1 MRAHERLSAAAM
13 FLLFASTADA
23 FASRRIS
30 SSSSSATTRSI
41 GVKSIALYA
50 LPSNNT
56 LYSSR
61 SIPCETRSEN
71 VALSAMSVDTSTIT
85 PLANILVE
93 EEDEGS
99 SSIIEWGSFQSILT
113 TALLVTGNT
122 VGAGTL
128 ALPALSAKPGLCLS
142 TGMFAVAYVVN
153 LLSGLILAEVAIKQ
167 NKANGQDAPS
177 SFREFAAS
185 TLDWPIATNAIA
197 AVCLFV
203 NICAVTYSLGQAGVI
218 LSELVGIDHVAMSA
232 LCASLLAVLGATQSR
247 VQISQ
252 ITSVFVTGL
261 FISLAGLLLPGLPH
275 VQDPLGTFLSPGTS
289 PNVIA
294 GMREAAPIML
304 TTLIFQNIVPP
315 VAKILDYDRVK
326 VVVALVLGSFL
337 PLLMYLAW
345 SFVVLGGGVNP
356 IVGVGSPFM
365 TVFSVTAVTG
375 SAIGCTMA
383 ASEELQAILDG
394 TGNDIVGTEGKLE
407 AVSVPDKDKA
417 IVFERQQQQQPA
429 YSWPAVVTAVSIPF
443 VCSTLCPNGDYAQ
456 ALRLSG
462 GFGIPI
468 LYGAIPV
475 AMAWTQRQKLQDQA
489 NLVPGGNVS
498 LGLVA
503 TAFGLFMMNSV
514 VSAVQGSIAS

>member
-1 MRAHERLSAAAM
+1 MRAHERVSAAGM

-30 SSSSSATTRSI
+30 SSSATARSI

-50 LPSNNT
+50 LPSNRT

-61 SIPCETRSEN
+61 SISSGTRSEN
-71 VALSAMSVDTSTIT
+71 VALSALSVDTSTT

-93 EEDEGS
+93 EEDEDS
-99 SSIIEWGSFQSILT
+99 SSIIEWGSCQLILT

-167 NKANGQDAPS
+167 NEANGQDAPS

-185 TLDWPIATNAIA
+185 TMDWPIATNGIA

-252 ITSVFVTGL
+252 ITSLFVTGL

-326 VVVALVLGSFL
+326 VVVALILGSFL

-356 IVGVGSPFM
+356 VVGVGSPFM
-365 TVFSVTAVTG
+365 TVFSVTAVIG

-394 TGNDIVGTEGKLE
+394 TDNDIVGTEGKLE
-407 AVSVPDKDKA
+407 AVSRTDKDKA
-417 IVFERQQQQQPA
+417 IVFEQQQQQQQPA

-514 VSAVQGSIAS
+514 VSAAQGL

>member
-23 FASRRIS
+23 FASRRI
-30 SSSSSATTRSI
+30 ATTRSI

-93 EEDEGS
+93 EEEDEGS
-99 SSIIEWGSFQSILT
+99 SSIIEWGSIQSILT

-167 NKANGQDAPS
+167 NEANGQDAPS

-185 TLDWPIATNAIA
+185 TMDWPIATNAIA

-252 ITSVFVTGL
+252 ITSLFVTGL

-394 TGNDIVGTEGKLE
+394 TDNDIVGTEGKLE

>member
-23 FASRRIS
+23 FASRRI
-30 SSSSSATTRSI
+30 ATTRSI

-93 EEDEGS
+93 EEEDEGS
-99 SSIIEWGSFQSILT
+99 SSIIEWGSIQSILT

-167 NKANGQDAPS
+167 NEANGQDDAPS

-185 TLDWPIATNAIA
+185 TMDWPIATNAIA

-252 ITSVFVTGL
+252 ITSLFVTGL

-394 TGNDIVGTEGKLE
+394 TDNDIVGTEGKLE

-417 IVFERQQQQQPA
+417 IVFERQQQQPA

>member
-1 MRAHERLSAAAM
+1 MRAHKCLSAAM
-13 FLLFASTADA
+13 FLLFASTADS

-30 SSSSSATTRSI
+30 LSSAATATASI
-41 GVKSIALYA
+41 GVKSIALHA
-50 LPSNNT
+50 FPSNRT
-56 LYSSR
+56 LYSRNISF
-61 SIPCETRSEN
+61 ETTRSEN
-71 VALSAMSVDTSTIT
+71 GALSALSVDTTST

-93 EEDEGS
+93 EASSS

-167 NKANGQDAPS
+167 NEANGQDAPS

-185 TLDWPIATNAIA
+185 TMDWPLATNGIA

-203 NICAVTYSLGQAGVI
+203 NICACTYSLGQVGVI
-218 LSELVGIDHVAMSA
+218 LSELVGIDHAAMSA
-232 LCASLLAVLGATQSR
+232 LCAALLAVLGATQSR

-252 ITSVFVTGL
+252 ITSIFVTGL

-326 VVVALVLGSFL
+326 VVVALVIGSFL

-356 IVGVGSPFM
+356 VVGVGSPIM
-365 TVFSVTAVTG
+365 SVFSVTAVTG

-394 TGNDIVGTEGKLE
+394 TDNNIVAIEGKLVE
-407 AVSVPDKDKA
+407 VVPRTDKDQA
-417 IVFERQQQQQPA
+417 IVSEQQQPA
-429 YSWPAVVTAVSIPF
+429 YSWPAVVTAVSVPL
-443 VCSTLCPNGDYAQ
+443 VCSIMCPNGDYAQ

-514 VSAVQGSIAS
+514 VLTVQGI

>member
-13 FLLFASTADA
+13 FLLFANTADA

-30 SSSSSATTRSI
+30 SSSAASSSAATARSI
-41 GVKSIALYA
+41 RVKSIALYA
-50 LPSNNT
+50 LPSNRT

-61 SIPCETRSEN
+61 SISFETRSKN
-71 VALSAMSVDTSTIT
+71 VALSAFSVDTSTT

-99 SSIIEWGSFQSILT
+99 SSIIEWGSCQSILT

-167 NKANGQDAPS
+167 NEANGQDAPS

-185 TLDWPIATNAIA
+185 TMDWPIATNGIA

-252 ITSVFVTGL
+252 ITSLFVTGL

-337 PLLMYLAW
+337 PLLIYLAW

-356 IVGVGSPFM
+356 VVGVGSPFM
-365 TVFSVTAVTG
+365 TAFSVTAVTG

-394 TGNDIVGTEGKLE
+394 IDNDIVGTEGKLE
-407 AVSVPDKDKA
+407 AVSRTDNKA
-417 IVFERQQQQQPA
+417 IVFEQQQQPA
-429 YSWPAVVTAVSIPF
+429 YSWPAVATAVSIPF

-498 LGLVA
+498 LGLVS

>member
-1 MRAHERLSAAAM
+1 MRAHECISAAAM

-30 SSSSSATTRSI
+30 SSSSSAATA
-41 GVKSIALYA
+41 VKSIALYA

-61 SIPCETRSEN
+61 IIPCETRSEN
-71 VALSAMSVDTSTIT
+71 VALSAMSVDTSTT

-167 NKANGQDAPS
+167 NEANGQDAPS

-185 TLDWPIATNAIA
+185 TMDWPIATNAIA

-252 ITSVFVTGL
+252 ITSLFVTGL

-294 GMREAAPIML
+294 GMRDAAPIMM

-394 TGNDIVGTEGKLE
+394 TDNDIVGTEGKLE

-417 IVFERQQQQQPA
+417 VIFERQQQPA

-489 NLVPGGNVS
+489 NLFPGGNIS

-503 TAFGLFMMNSV
+503 TAFGSFMMNSV

>member
-93 EEDEGS
+93 EEEDEGS
-99 SSIIEWGSFQSILT
+99 SSIIEWGSIQSILT

-167 NKANGQDAPS
+167 NEANGQDAPS

-185 TLDWPIATNAIA
+185 TMDWPIATNAIA

-252 ITSVFVTGL
+252 ITSLFVTGL

-394 TGNDIVGTEGKLE
+394 TDNDIVGTEGKLE

-417 IVFERQQQQQPA
+417 IVFERQQQQPA

-489 NLVPGGNVS
+489 NLVPGGNIS

>member
-23 FASRRIS
+23 FASRCIS

-93 EEDEGS
+93 EEEDESS
-99 SSIIEWGSFQSILT
+99 SSIIEWGSIQSILT

-167 NKANGQDAPS
+167 NEANGQDAPS

-185 TLDWPIATNAIA
+185 TMDWPIATNAIA

-247 VQISQ
+247 IQISQ
-252 ITSVFVTGL
+252 ITSLFVTGL

-394 TGNDIVGTEGKLE
+394 TDNDIVGTEGKLE

-417 IVFERQQQQQPA
+417 IVFERQQQQPA

-489 NLVPGGNVS
+489 NLVPGGNIS